1 MPAEAYLAVAA
12 VLFGVGLVG
21 VIAHAS
27 AISALIGT
35 QLMLDAAIL
44 AAVATAGAA
53 PVEGELAAVAFIVVG
68 GVGLATGLAVVIDV
82 TRRGLGPETD
92 GSSGEA

>member
-12 VLFGVGLVG
+12 VLFGVGLTG
-21 VIAHAS
+21 VIAQGS
-27 AISALIGT
+27 AISALVGT

-53 PVEGELAAVAFIVVG
+53 PEGELAAVAFIIAG
-68 GVGLATGLAVVIDV
+68 AVGLAIGLAVAIDV